1 MQKLLSTNFSEEVLN
16 LKPKLPEV
24 TCEFYITDSREK
36 MSFFEWIRFYENS
49 FAEPEENE
57 WLTDNDKLRY
67 SYLLLP
73 NEVRQAGHL
82 RLFGNHWK
90 HYATRKSLYLAGLAF
105 FKPESGLLTVVY
117 KEAKLIKKR
126 EEKQAIRANQF
137 LSTVFPE
144 NNEINPIK

>member
-57 WLTDNDKLRY
+57 WLSDNDRLRY
-67 SYLLLP
+67 QYLLLP

-105 FKPESGLLTVVY
+105 FKPESGLLTVIY
-117 KEAKLIKKR
+117 KEAKLIKNREDQKR
-126 EEKQAIRANQF
+126 IRANQF
-137 LSTVFPE
+137 LYQIAKGNFS
-144 NNEINPIK
+144 

>member
-57 WLTDNDKLRY
+57 WLSDNDRLRY

-105 FKPESGLLTVVY
+105 FKPESGILTVVY

-126 EEKQAIRANQF
+126 EEKQAIRVNQF
-137 LSTVFPE
+137 LYQIAKGNFS
-144 NNEINPIK
+144 

>member
-1 MQKLLSTNFSEEVLN
+1 MQKLLSTNFSEELLN

-57 WLTDNDKLRY
+57 WLSDNDRLRY

-105 FKPESGLLTVVY
+105 FKPESGILTVVY
-117 KEAKLIKKR
+117 KEAKLIKQR
-126 EEKQAIRANQF
+126 EDRQKVRANQF
-137 LSTVFPE
+137 LYQIAKGNFS
-144 NNEINPIK
+144 

>member
-57 WLTDNDKLRY
+57 WLSDNDRLRY

-73 NEVRQAGHL
+73 SEVRQAGHL

-105 FKPESGLLTVVY
+105 FKPESGILTVVY
-117 KEAKLIKKR
+117 KEAKLIKQR
-126 EEKQAIRANQF
+126 EDRQKVRANQF
-137 LSTVFPE
+137 LYQIAKGNFS
-144 NNEINPIK
+144 

>member
-16 LKPKLPEV
+16 LKPKLPDV

-57 WLTDNDKLRY
+57 WLSDNDKLRY
-67 SYLLLP
+67 QYLLLP

-105 FKPESGLLTVVY
+105 FKPESGILTVVY
-117 KEAKLIKKR
+117 KEAKLIKQR
-126 EEKQAIRANQF
+126 EDRQKVRANQF
-137 LSTVFPE
+137 LYQIAKGNFS
-144 NNEINPIK
+144 

>member
-57 WLTDNDKLRY
+57 WLSDNDRLRY

-105 FKPESGLLTVVY
+105 FKPESGILTVVY
-117 KEAKLIKKR
+117 KEAKLIKQR
-126 EEKQAIRANQF
+126 EDRQKVRANQF
-137 LSTVFPE
+137 LYQIAKGNFS
-144 NNEINPIK
+144 

>member
-137 LSTVFPE
+137 LYQIAKGNFS
-144 NNEINPIK
+144 

>member
-57 WLTDNDKLRY
+57 WLSDNDRLRY

-90 HYATRKSLYLAGLAF
+90 HYATRKSLYLAGLSF
-105 FKPESGLLTVVY
+105 FKPESGILTVVY
-117 KEAKLIKKR
+117 KEAKLIKQR
-126 EEKQAIRANQF
+126 EDRQKVRANQF
-137 LSTVFPE
+137 LYQIAKGNFS
-144 NNEINPIK
+144 

>member
-57 WLTDNDKLRY
+57 WLSENDRLRY

-73 NEVRQAGHL
+73 NEVRQAGLL

-105 FKPESGLLTVVY
+105 FKPESGILTVVY
-117 KEAKLIKKR
+117 KEAKLIKQR
-126 EEKQAIRANQF
+126 EDRQKVRANQF
-137 LSTVFPE
+137 LYQIAKGNFS
-144 NNEINPIK
+144 

>member
-57 WLTDNDKLRY
+57 WLSDNDRLRY

-105 FKPESGLLTVVY
+105 FKTESGILTVVY
-117 KEAKLIKKR
+117 KEAKLIKQR
-126 EEKQAIRANQF
+126 EDRQKVRANQF
-137 LSTVFPE
+137 LYQIAKGNFS
-144 NNEINPIK
+144 

>member
-57 WLTDNDKLRY
+57 WLNETDKLRY
-67 SYLLLP
+67 DFLHLP
-73 NEVRQAGHL
+73 AQVRQAGHK
-82 RLFGNHWK
+82 RLFGNSWK
-90 HYATRKSLYLAGLAF
+90 YYATRQSLYLAGLAF
-105 FKPESGLLTVVY
+105 FKPEAGLLTVVY
-117 KEAKLIKKR
+117 KEAKLVKRR
-126 EEKQAIRANQF
+126 EEKQTLRANQF
-137 LSTVFPE
+137 LYQIAKGNFS
-144 NNEINPIK
+144 

>member
-57 WLTDNDKLRY
+57 WLSDNDRLRY
-67 SYLLLP
+67 QYLLLP

-105 FKPESGLLTVVY
+105 FKPESGILTVVY
-117 KEAKLIKKR
+117 KEAKLIKQR
-126 EEKQAIRANQF
+126 EDRQKVRANQF
-137 LSTVFPE
+137 LYQIAKGNFS
-144 NNEINPIK
+144 